1 MKVLFAG
8 PSLHRDL
15 PFICKH
21 DADLV
26 CQGPARCGD
35 IARAVLHG
43 AGAIALV
50 DGLFSENAAPWHKE
64 ILFALSRGVR
74 VAGAAS
80 MGALRAAECR
90 PFGMVGVGTIFRRF
104 AGVGPTDDS
113 DVAQLH
119 APRELNYLPLTE
131 ALVNIEPTLK
141 RLATARVL
149 RRNRIQALAAVAR
162 QLHYTDRT
170 YPEIV
175 RQCDALSRAEAQLAL
190 AWFETNAVD
199 RKREDALA
207 AVNWLRQQPAR
218 PRRRKRSWTFEPTT
232 QWLHLLEML
241 NDGELEKPVMTGQ
254 PVS

>member
-21 DADLV
+21 DTDLH
-26 CQGPARCGD
+26 CLGPARCGD
-35 IARAVLHG
+35 IARAVLRG
-43 AGAIALV
+43 AGSIALV

-74 VAGAAS
+74 IAGAAS

-90 PFGMVGVGTIFRRF
+90 TFGMVGIGTVFRRF
-104 AGVGPTDDS
+104 AVSNLTDDS

-141 RLATARVL
+141 RLAAARAL
-149 RRNRIQALAAVAR
+149 SKKKALALTAVAR
-162 QLHYTDRT
+162 QLHYADRT

-175 RQCDALSRAEAQLAL
+175 RQCGDLTRAEAQTVLSWLEA
-190 AWFETNAVD
+190 NAVD
-199 RKREDALA
+199 QKRKDALA
-207 AVNWLRQQPAR
+207 AVTWLRKQPAR
-218 PRRRKRSWTFEPTT
+218 PRRRKRPWAFEPTT
-232 QWLHLLEML
+232 QWLYLLEML
-241 NDGELEKPVMTGQ
+241 NDGELEKSAMTIQ

>member
-1 MKVLFAG
+1 MKILFAG

-21 DADLV
+21 DADLT
-26 CQGPARCGD
+26 CLGPARCGD
-35 IARAVLHG
+35 IARAVLRG
-43 AGAIALV
+43 AVAVALV
-50 DGLFSENAAPWHKE
+50 DGLFAENAAPWHKE

-90 PFGMVGVGTIFRRF
+90 SFGMVGVGTIFRRF
-104 AGVGPTDDS
+104 AVAGLTDDS

-131 ALVNIEPTLK
+131 ALVNIELTLK
-141 RLATARVL
+141 RLAAARVL
-149 RRNRIQALAAVAR
+149 RKNRVLALAAVAR

-175 RQCDALSRAEAQLAL
+175 RQCDALTGAEAQLAL

-199 RKREDALA
+199 QKREDALA
-207 AVNWLRQQPAR
+207 AVNWLRQQSAQ
-218 PRRRKRSWTFEPTT
+218 PRRRKRSWAFESTT
-232 QWLHLLEML
+232 QWLHLLEMI

-254 PVS
+254 PIS